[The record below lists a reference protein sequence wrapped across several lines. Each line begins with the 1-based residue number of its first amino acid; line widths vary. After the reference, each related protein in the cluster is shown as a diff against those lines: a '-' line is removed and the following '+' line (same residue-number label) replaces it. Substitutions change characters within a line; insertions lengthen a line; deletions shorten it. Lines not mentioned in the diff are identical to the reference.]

1 MFAIAD
7 EIESKLETLCDHCPE
22 PHHNFHWDYSIA
34 EVSSFTFGDPSFP
47 LTSMFSTY
55 PSSLPSS
62 SSSSSAYNAP
72 IYHQI
77 PSFAQHSSSSTKLH
91 AALLAKA
98 AEDRCAALDLIARSY
113 PDILKRDYEHIM
125 RLSFLVDKIRRLV
138 ETAVASISRTKEEA
152 GTLTT
157 NLMKRITFH
166 VKVALKGLQ
175 ESYESG
181 FVAPF
186 VEVGRRSLKPLTSKI
201 HEIASQLERT
211 VKQLKFASPTDSVAR
226 KVLYHMA
233 DNQLS
238 GKLETAIQVMD
249 NFTKVYQ
256 AFQNSAPMLEQL
268 EGFRVYHLPQ
278 GQASPLLKSHTP
290 EGRYDIHLVPY
301 ALLARVQQK
310 DLSRFYKGITEN
322 TARLIEHVMAL
333 KVTLKEVYQDSHF
346 NETGFEAARIGFI
359 MKSSEIEH
367 YEALFQKEIVE
378 EIQQQLVNRSN
389 HLIRLNASL
398 DSTAGKLQNSLTDLT
413 YLLRTRFSE
422 SNSGLIAF
430 AQLSQQ
436 YLKDPEMKRS
446 ELFSLENDKSVRA
459 SLSVLSEIFHE
470 AKSTGSKRIASLS
483 LELNSFMEKTWQAML
498 NDSLLRNFYTN
509 IYNDVNDMLSRPQ
522 QSQLKRILLE
532 MLTGLYGQDV
542 LKRLQLQL
550 QQQQQQQQQQ
560 TRHYHQQNSLLL
572 GELYAFLNA
581 DLPTL
586 SPEHKKVESSEV
598 FARLVDSTDI
608 IKLLAG
614 NDADLFQAFRHFR
627 ESVASTQA
635 SCQRDDQSLR

>member
-1 MFAIAD
+1 MFVIAD
-7 EIESKLETLCDHCPE
+7 EMESKLEKLCDHCPE
-22 PHHNFHWDYSIA
+22 PYHNFHWDYSTA
-34 EVSSFTFGDPSFP
+34 EASSLTFGNPSFP
-47 LTSMFSTY
+47 LTSTFSAY

-62 SSSSSAYNAP
+62 AYNSP

-77 PSFAQHSSSSTKLH
+77 PSFAQHTSSSTKLH
-91 AALLAKA
+91 AALLNKV
-98 AEDRCAALDLIARSY
+98 AEDRCAALDLIAKSY

-125 RLSFLVDKIRRLV
+125 RLSFLVDKVRRLV
-138 ETAVASISRTKEEA
+138 ESAVVSISRTKEEA
-152 GTLTT
+152 GILTT

-175 ESYESG
+175 ESYDSG

-186 VEVGRRSLKPLTSKI
+186 VEVGRRSLRPLTSKI
-201 HEIASQLERT
+201 YEIASQLERT

-278 GQASPLLKSHTP
+278 GKASPLLKSHTP

-333 KVTLKEVYQDSHF
+333 KVTLKDVYQDSHF

-367 YEALFQKEIVE
+367 YEALFEKEIVE
-378 EIQQQLVNRSN
+378 EIRQQLVNRSN
-389 HLIRLNASL
+389 HLIRLNVSL
-398 DSTAGKLQNSLTDLT
+398 DSTAGKLQNSLTDLN

-446 ELFSLENDKSVRA
+446 ELFSLENEKSVRA

-470 AKSTGSKRIASLS
+470 AKSAGSKRIASLS
-483 LELNSFMEKTWQAML
+483 SELNSLMEKSWQAML

-509 IYNDVNDMLSRPQ
+509 IYNDINDMLSRPQ

-550 QQQQQQQQQQ
+550 QQQQQQQQ

-586 SPEHKKVESSEV
+586 SPEHKKAESSEI
-598 FARLVDSTDI
+598 FARLVESTDI
-608 IKLLAG
+608 VKLLAG